1 MIILSPFE
9 PKLNSVHVPND
20 STLHPH
26 FNTFYVFR
34 PFPEF
39 LEINKQNNLMCLNDI
54 IFGYNCTKIYIFT
67 FFVFSC
73 VVQSEDSF
81 KLTNGKSVHSDLQKI
96 LTWKYY
102 PRIIYPYKARFTYY
116 RHFNIQ
122 KVRLL

>member
-26 FNTFYVFR
+26 FHTLRFSSLPNFKK
-34 PFPEF
+34 
-39 LEINKQNNLMCLNDI
+39 INKQNNLVCLNDI
-54 IFGYNCTKIYIFT
+54 VFGYNCTKIYIFT

-81 KLTNGKSVHSDLQKI
+81 KLTNGKSVHSDLQKNTNPEI
-96 LTWKYY
+96 LSTDNLS
-102 PRIIYPYKARFTYY
+102 I
-116 RHFNIQ
+116 
-122 KVRLL
+122 